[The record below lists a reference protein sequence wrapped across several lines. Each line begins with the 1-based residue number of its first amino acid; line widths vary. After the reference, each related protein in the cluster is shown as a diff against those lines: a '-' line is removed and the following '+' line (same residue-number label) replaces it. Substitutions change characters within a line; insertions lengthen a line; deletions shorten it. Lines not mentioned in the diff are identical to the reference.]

1 MFGDAHL
8 GNERKYKEISFI
20 KVRIVGSVIE
30 MGHMGWEWVLPT

>member
-8 GNERKYKEISFI
+8 GNETKYKEISFI

-30 MGHMGWEWVLPT
+30 MGHMGWEWVLPR